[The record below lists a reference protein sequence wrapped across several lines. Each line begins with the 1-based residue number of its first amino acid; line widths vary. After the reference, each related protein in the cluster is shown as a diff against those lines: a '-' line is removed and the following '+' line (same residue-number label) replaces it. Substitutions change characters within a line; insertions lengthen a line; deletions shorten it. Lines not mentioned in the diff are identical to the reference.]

1 MDIEL
6 LPIIF
11 FLIAL
16 FYSSVGFGGGS
27 SYLAILS
34 LFFSEFYEIRT
45 TALVLNICVVT
56 IGTLVFV
63 KKRVFNLKQFWPF
76 LAVSIPMAYFGAQ
89 LRLTQQI
96 FFLILGSALMLAGCF
111 MILKFVKY
119 KLRSKHFSLSRKLSL
134 GGSVGLLA
142 GISGIGGGIYLS
154 PILNLMDWKNPRTIA
169 SLASVFILVNSMAGL
184 IGLTVAGTFQVN
196 YDLIFQLIIAVI
208 LGGSLGSYLSNEKF
222 NVRVIGVL
230 TAILVMY
237 VGLRLVLLQW
247 IWNTDMIKCEC
258 DLILSRR
265 RGKFRDLRACWQ
277 KFYIKHLLE
286 HAGGIATLHFL
297 NS

>member
-1 MDIEL
+1 MDIEY
-6 LPIIF
+6 LPYIF

-34 LFFSEFYEIRT
+34 LFFTDFYEIRS
-45 TALVLNICVVT
+45 TALVLNVCVVT
-56 IGTLVFV
+56 IGTLIFIR
-63 KKRVFNLKQFWPF
+63 KRVFDLKLFWPF

-119 KLRSKHFSLSRKLSL
+119 KLQSKNFSLTKKLSL

-169 SLASVFILVNSMAGL
+169 SLASVFILVNSIAGL
-184 IGLTVAGTFQVN
+184 IGLTVAGTFQIN
-196 YDLIFQLIIAVI
+196 QGLIFQLIIAVI
-208 LGGSLGSYLSNEKF
+208 LGGSIGSYLTNEKF
-222 NVRVIGVL
+222 NIRIIGVL

-237 VGLRLVLLQW
+237 VGLRLILLH
-247 IWNTDMIKCEC
+247 
-258 DLILSRR
+258 
-265 RGKFRDLRACWQ
+265 GF
-277 KFYIKHLLE
+277 
-286 HAGGIATLHFL
+286 GIRI
-297 NS
+297 